1 MEEPIDFL
9 KIFELN
15 NYYFKRNAITQ
26 WIEEEWLDKIE
37 REDLERLKESSI
49 VLITRF
55 EKPLK
60 ERKNIFMNE
69 TE

>member
-15 NYYFKRNAITQ
+15 NDYFKRNAITQ

-37 REDLERLKESSI
+37 REDLEQLKESLI

>member
-15 NYYFKRNAITQ
+15 NDYFKRNAITQ

-60 ERKNIFMNE
+60 ERKNIFMNA

>member
-15 NYYFKRNAITQ
+15 NDYFKRNAITQ